1 MKITDRI
8 EVEQSPDQV
17 WRFFGDVPQ
26 VAACLPGTNL
36 TEQQSETRY
45 AGEVVIRAGPVKM
58 EFEGTAEIV
67 NRDDA
72 ARQMQVQAAGAD
84 RKGRGQAS
92 MVLDASVAPSGRG
105 TAIDIA
111 LDLTL
116 SGAAA
121 QYGRG
126 MVTDVTTVLL
136 GQFGENAQARLTAIA
151 QGRDPD
157 AVAVGKPASGLT
169 FVLRAA
175 RLALARVFRRFFG
188 PYEPPAD
195 RRDSGATTGKVLR

>member
-1 MKITDRI
+1 MKITERI
-8 EVEQSPDQV
+8 EVEQSPDDV
-17 WRFFGDVPQ
+17 WRFFGDIPQ

-58 EFEGTAEIV
+58 EFEGTAEILD
-67 NRDDA
+67 RDEA
-72 ARQMQVQAAGAD
+72 AREMQVEATGAD

-92 MVLDASVAPSGRG
+92 MLLDAAVSSSGRG
-105 TAIDIA
+105 SAIDIA
-111 LDLTL
+111 MDLAL

-136 GQFGENAQARLTAIA
+136 GEFGQNVQARLTAIE

-157 AVAVGKPASGLT
+157 AVAVGKPASGLS
-169 FVLRAA
+169 FVLRAT
-175 RLALARVFRRFFG
+175 RLALARVFRRFFRA
-188 PYEPPAD
+188 YEPPAD
-195 RRDSGATTGKVLR
+195 RRGSRATSGRVLR